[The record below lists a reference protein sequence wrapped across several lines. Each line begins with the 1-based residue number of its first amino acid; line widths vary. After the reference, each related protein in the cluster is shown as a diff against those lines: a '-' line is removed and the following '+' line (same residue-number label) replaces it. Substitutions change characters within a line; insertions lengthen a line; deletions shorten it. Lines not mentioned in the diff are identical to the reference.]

1 MYTIW
6 RQSTFSVP
14 YLTLSSLCTPDNQIP
29 LAVIRETAFFFGRA
43 RGMTILAPQ
52 PGMEAV
58 PLQWKRGVST
68 TEPPGKS
75 QKLLSK
81 GLLKLVARKILKNLD
96 AIDS

>member
-1 MYTIW
+1 
-6 RQSTFSVP
+6 
-14 YLTLSSLCTPDNQIP
+14 
-29 LAVIRETAFFFGRA
+29 
-43 RGMTILAPQ
+43 MTILAPQ